1 MRNWNSNVPLGGM
14 KNCVAAM
21 ENSMVV
27 TQKTENKSTTLPT
40 NFTSEHI
47 PKGIKSQALK
57 K

>member
-1 MRNWNSNVPLGGM
+1 M